1 MLDYKIDALVYLEL
15 IYGFFLHRDSE
26 ITNSNNIYR
35 LQPNEDAWELMEVSM
50 KEPRIFHE
58 AIPLDPSVIG
68 C

>member
-1 MLDYKIDALVYLEL
+1 MLNYEIDALVYLEL
-15 IYGFFLHRDSE
+15 IFIIHRDSE
-26 ITNSNNIYR
+26 ITNSNKIYR
-35 LQPNEDAWELMEVSM
+35 LQPNANAWELMKVSM

>member
-1 MLDYKIDALVYLEL
+1 MLNYKIDTLVYLEL
-15 IYGFFLHRDSE
+15 IDFFLHRDSE

-35 LQPNEDAWELMEVSM
+35 LQPNANAWELMEVSM

-58 AIPLDPSVIG
+58 AIPLDPSVLG

>member
-1 MLDYKIDALVYLEL
+1 MLNYKIDALVYLEL
-15 IYGFFLHRDSE
+15 IFFLYRDSE
-26 ITNSNNIYR
+26 ITNSNSIYR
-35 LQPNEDAWELMEVSM
+35 LQPNANAWELMEVSM

>member
-1 MLDYKIDALVYLEL
+1 MLSYKIDALVYLEL
-15 IYGFFLHRDSE
+15 IFFLYRDSE

-35 LQPNEDAWELMEVSM
+35 LQPNANAWELMEVSM

-58 AIPLDPSVIG
+58 AIPLDPSVLG